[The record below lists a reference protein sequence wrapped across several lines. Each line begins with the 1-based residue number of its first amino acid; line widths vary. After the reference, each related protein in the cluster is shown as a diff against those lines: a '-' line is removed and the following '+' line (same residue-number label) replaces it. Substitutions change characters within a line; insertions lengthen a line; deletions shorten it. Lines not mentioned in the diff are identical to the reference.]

1 MTEASTGV
9 EGFFEGWTAGPGVLA
24 AEMAIAGAVIQSQA
38 CLEEAVTLLRPDDFY
53 SRAGLVFAAA
63 KAVLDDGRKVE
74 PTAVLIELQDRG
86 ELARVGGGAYLHD
99 LMPHAALPDSIGWC
113 AREVRE
119 DADRRNT
126 RAALGWGTQQTEE
139 DRWDGDATLDL
150 IRKRLDEV
158 AAGRVGDLPPSV
170 ADDMVSLLEDLEN
183 PPEAVPGVVPPYL
196 DLAALLTA
204 LRPGEVV
211 VVGARP
217 AIGKSTVATDLL
229 RSAALRQAKR
239 SVMFTLEMSRRDVLT
254 RMVSAESQVPLKS
267 IRDMQVSA
275 NDLDRVAEAGSRIA
289 AAPLVIDDT
298 PGCSIE
304 RIRTV
309 LRTLSRS
316 GPLGLVV
323 VDYLQLM
330 TPPKAESR
338 QQEVSGLS
346 REFKLLAK
354 QFQVPLVLLSQLNRD
369 PEKRSDRRPVIADL
383 RESGAIEQDADIVI
397 LLHRDDA
404 YDVECPRAGTA
415 DLIVAKNRNGPIT
428 TITVVNQL
436 HYGKFADFA
445 KVEEPRGRPDL
456 RAVRTDPPKSSQPAP
471 YRPWE
476 ANVGQ

>member
-1 MTEASTGV
+1 MTETSTGV

-24 AEMAIAGAVIQSQA
+24 AEMAIAGAVIQWQEA
-38 CLEEAVTLLRPDDFY
+38 LEEAVTLLRPDDFY
-53 SRAGLVFAAA
+53 SPAGLVFAAA
-63 KAVLDDGRKVE
+63 KAILDDGRKVE
-74 PTAVLIELQDRG
+74 PTAVLVELQNRG
-86 ELARVGGGAYLHD
+86 ELARVGGGLYLQE
-99 LMPHAALPDSIGWC
+99 LMQHAALPSSIGWC
-113 AREVRE
+113 ARQLRK
-119 DADRRNT
+119 DSGRRHA
-126 RAALGWGTQQTEE
+126 RVALGWGIQETDES
-139 DRWDGDATLDL
+139 RWDGDATLDL

-158 AAGRVGDLPPSV
+158 AAGQVGDMPPSV
-170 ADDMVSLLEDLEN
+170 ADDMVELLEELEN
-183 PPEAVPGVVPPYL
+183 PPETVPGVVPPYL
-196 DLAALLTA
+196 DLKSLLTA
-204 LRPGEVV
+204 LRPGELI

-229 RSAALRQAKR
+229 RSAALSQGQL
-239 SVMFTLEMSRRDVLT
+239 SVMFTLEMSRRDVLA
-254 RMVSAESQVPLKS
+254 RMASAESQVPLKS

-275 NDLDRVAEAGSRIA
+275 SDLDRLAEAASRIV

-298 PGCSIE
+298 PGCSLE

-330 TPPKAESR
+330 TPPKAETR
-338 QQEVSGLS
+338 QQEVSTLS

-354 QFQVPLVLLSQLNRD
+354 QFHVPLVLVSQLNRD
-369 PEKRSDRRPVIADL
+369 SEKRSDRRPSMADL

-404 YDVECPRAGTA
+404 HDRESARAGEA
-415 DLIVAKNRNGPIT
+415 DLIVAKNRNGPVA

-436 HYGKFADFA
+436 HYGKFADYA
-445 KVEEPRGRPDL
+445 KAEEPRGRPDL
-456 RAVRTDPPKSSQPAP
+456 RAVRNDPPKPSQTA

-476 ANVGQ
+476 AQVGQ